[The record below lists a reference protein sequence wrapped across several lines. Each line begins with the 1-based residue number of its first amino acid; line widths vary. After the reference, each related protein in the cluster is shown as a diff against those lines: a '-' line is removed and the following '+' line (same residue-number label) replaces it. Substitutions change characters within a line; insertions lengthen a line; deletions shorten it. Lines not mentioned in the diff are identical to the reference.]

1 MKAFKVLFALLLTA
15 ATIDGQSFH
24 VGKCPKPSVQEDF
37 NVTKYMGTWYEI
49 EKLPAV
55 FERGTC
61 NQATYSLQSDGTVKV
76 HNAELLS
83 DGTVNSIEGVAK
95 VKEPSQPAVLS
106 VNFFKGVA
114 DGPYWVLSTDY
125 QSYSLVYSCSDFF
138 GVFNID
144 FAWILARTRTLTED
158 AIKQL
163 HEKLTAAGVNVNRL
177 EVSNQTACDV
187 MVMT

>member
-1 MKAFKVLFALLLTA
+1 MVLF
-15 ATIDGQSFH
+15 
-24 VGKCPKPSVQEDF
+24 
-37 NVTKYMGTWYEI
+37 
-49 EKLPAV
+49 
-55 FERGTC
+55 
-61 NQATYSLQSDGTVKV
+61 
-76 HNAELLS
+76 
-83 DGTVNSIEGVAK
+83 
-95 VKEPSQPAVLS
+95 
-106 VNFFKGVA
+106 FKIYNLCLYPGVA

-187 MVMT
+187 MVMTWPYLTSKNWTKKLQSANYLFEL